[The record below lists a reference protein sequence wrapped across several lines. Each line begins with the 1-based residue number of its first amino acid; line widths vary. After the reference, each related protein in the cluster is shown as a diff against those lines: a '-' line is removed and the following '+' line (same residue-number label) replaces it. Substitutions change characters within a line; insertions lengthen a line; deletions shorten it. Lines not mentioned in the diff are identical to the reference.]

1 MPETLTVTGVC
12 NEISERSGWQ
22 TFHIDSGGKWP
33 TKLAT
38 KKDEVIAAARS
49 VGQEL
54 ATWTYTEV
62 ESDRINEHT
71 GKPYVNKYLEK
82 VETGGSGPT
91 HVPPQGWGQAE
102 RDAAPRPAAQ
112 AASSAPT
119 HAPLPPGDKDRA
131 ITRMAVLKAAAEIV
145 GADVASGS
153 QVMDPGAEAISLA
166 ARFETWV
173 YRDVDDLP
181 F

>member
-22 TFHIDSGGKWP
+22 TFHIDKGTQYP
-33 TKLAT
+33 VKLAT
-38 KKDEVIAAARS
+38 KKDEVIAAARAAG
-49 VGQEL
+49 GQL
-54 ATWTYTEV
+54 AVWTYTEV

-71 GKPYVNKYLEK
+71 NKPYVNRYLES
-82 VETGGSGPT
+82 VETGGTAPSS
-91 HVPPQGWGQAE
+91 PPPASEAWPSE
-102 RDAAPRPAAQ
+102 AAAILHP
-112 AASSAPT
+112 APT

-145 GADVASGS
+145 AAEVASGA
-153 QVMDPGAEAISLA
+153 QVMDPVAEAIA
-166 ARFETWV
+166 AADRFETWV
-173 YRDVDDLP
+173 YRDVDEVP